1 MERYEPLQ
9 APDPEEWQALDES
22 DRIELV
28 LNYHRGHREA
38 GEDIPE
44 DAENIHA
51 VIHVIVENQLVME
64 VEPVPATIAKLTRQ
78 GLDRHEAIH
87 AVGAVLSGDIFEL
100 INGNEESWNQQQY
113 RRRLERLTAKRWR
126 KGKW

>member
-28 LNYHRGHREA
+28 LNYHREA